1 MLKNIGEKFVQDAK
15 KQLGNFRHLRML
27 GKIINVEKNFISPQK
42 FGHSRKIK
50 TLKFFWH
57 FESFMMPKTFEQ
69 KYLLFPTIFDVPLDE
84 DSILMKTTLE
94 GFVNMKG
101 YCIVLSKYLIL

>member
-1 MLKNIGEKFVQDAK
+1 MLKNIGEKFDQDAK

-42 FGHSRKIK
+42 IGHSTKIQ
-50 TLKFFWH
+50 TLKIFWH
-57 FESFMMPKTFEQ
+57 FENFMMPKIFEQ
-69 KYLLFPTIFDVPLDE
+69 KYFDVPLDE

-101 YCIVLSKYLIL
+101 YCIVLNKYLIF

>member
-1 MLKNIGEKFVQDAK
+1 
-15 KQLGNFRHLRML
+15 
-27 GKIINVEKNFISPQK
+27 
-42 FGHSRKIK
+42 
-50 TLKFFWH
+50 
-57 FESFMMPKTFEQ
+57 MMPKIFEQ